1 MTQCTQVYWIK
12 VAEQKSEQKKR
23 ISQQVSVF
31 WVLHQKKHNEFFAF
45 WILQETFSLY
55 MAWVEFVFICKE
67 YICDILWDNEW
78 CG

>member
-1 MTQCTQVYWIK
+1 MTQCTRVYWIK
-12 VAEQKSEQKKR
+12 VAKQKSEQKKR

-55 MAWVEFVFICKE
+55 MA
-67 YICDILWDNEW
+67 
-78 CG
+78 